1 MFTNL
6 DVIRNKRFL
15 QESVISANIV
25 TAKEYENLN
34 EEQKEMISS
43 EMFKSILQNI
53 MDKAKSVDTTEIDRS
68 RGDLKHYDMLQIIQN
83 VIKTLQ
89 YYYSTADDS
98 INYGQCSVELKKIVD
113 SLQYLNK
120 YSDIFKDAY
129 RNKKTIL
136 MVTYQSVLLAI
147 LTALNYLVSESIDY
161 SEAPNIKLKD
171 RIQLNTINQFN
182 AIAKFNDLCKN
193 NDLAKLNESVNF
205 IRTYYNEFSPREM
218 NIIYE
223 AADIGELINTG
234 FDNIVKTLTGNDRLN
249 SIIFKAASII
259 TLLLAAREVF
269 YSINAGKLDMS
280 KVTNNLKQ
288 FVNMPELRPAQ
299 VQQVKNYNKQNI
311 VNTVAGSQQA
321 SQALNIENNKIA
333 NDIARN
339 DTTNNIQNKNLE
351 IADFDMD
358 TFNF

>member
-15 QESVISANIV
+15 QESVISENIV

-53 MDKAKSVDTTEIDRS
+53 IDKAKNVDTTEIDKS

-83 VIKTLQ
+83 TIKTLQ

-98 INYGQCSVELKKIVD
+98 INHGQCSVELKKIVEA
-113 SLQYLNK
+113 LQYLSK
-120 YSDIFKDAY
+120 YADVFKEAY

-136 MVTYQSVLLAI
+136 MVTYQAVLIAI

-161 SEAPNIKLKD
+161 SEAPNVKLKD
-171 RIQLNTINQFN
+171 RIQLNSINQFR
-182 AIAKFNDLCKN
+182 AIDKFNTLCKN
-193 NDLAKLNESVNF
+193 NELIKLNESVNF
-205 IRTYYNEFSPREM
+205 IRTYYNEFSTREM

-223 AADIGELINTG
+223 AADIGDLINTG
-234 FDNIVKTLTGNDRLN
+234 FDSIVKALTGNDRLN
-249 SIIFKAASII
+249 SIIFKAASVI

-269 YSINAGKLDMS
+269 YSVNAGKLDIS
-280 KVTNNLKQ
+280 KVSNNLKQ
-288 FVNMPELRPAQ
+288 FINMQDLRPGQ

-311 VNTVAGSQQA
+311 INTVAGSQQA
-321 SQALNIENNKIA
+321 TQALNVENNKIA

-351 IADFDMD
+351 ISDFDMD